1 MRLLAAF
8 LVAVVLASVASAA
21 SPVRS
26 FVRSAGPVDARR
38 TIVLVNGGPGYD
50 SQQIFRAFK
59 RLASPTRRV
68 IAYDQRGIGRTP
80 PPSSVPHDYSLD
92 AFVADLEALR
102 IRLGVQRIDLLGH
115 SFGAL
120 VASAYTAAHPNR
132 VRSLILHAG
141 LPMSV
146 GAQYEGDARFERRL
160 GLLQRRGVVPG
171 SMPALCADRSRALLP
186 VYVGDPRRAD
196 AIAKGLGPFRCDDSV
211 GIVANEA
218 IASDPRRPA
227 LELALARYRGPALVV
242 MGSRD
247 PFGAAWADD
256 NAAPLRGAQVTKR
269 ILPNA
274 GHYLWLE
281 SAALYPTL
289 RAFLATS

>member
-8 LVAVVLASVASAA
+8 LVALVLASVASAA

-132 VRSLILHAG
+132 VRSLILHSG

-146 GAQYEGDARFERRL
+146 GGAVRGRREIRAATWL
-160 GLLQRRGVVPG
+160 AAAPGRRPRIHAG
-171 SMPALCADRSRALLP
+171 ALCRAQPRAAARLP
-186 VYVGDPRRAD
+186 R
-196 AIAKGLGPFRCDDSV
+196 
-211 GIVANEA
+211 
-218 IASDPRRPA
+218 
-227 LELALARYRGPALVV
+227 
-242 MGSRD
+242 
-247 PFGAAWADD
+247 
-256 NAAPLRGAQVTKR
+256 
-269 ILPNA
+269 
-274 GHYLWLE
+274 
-281 SAALYPTL
+281 
-289 RAFLATS
+289 